1 MRRRLKAVCWLEIY
15 RIHRKIEVKADQIK
29 EKYHKDTDVEKIL
42 RQKARPKRNYLA
54 FARFALQILLTLEL
68 KVNIL
73 AV

>member
-1 MRRRLKAVCWLEIY
+1 MRRGFEAVCRLEIY
-15 RIHRKIEVKADQIK
+15 RIHRKIEMKAHQIK

-54 FARFALQILLTLEL
+54 FASFALQILLTLEL
-68 KVNIL
+68 KVNLL